1 MRMGDSL
8 QTRGLG
14 RVSSV
19 CEGDNIITTLSFS
32 PAAPQSA
39 SLFFSIRFFFFPLAV
54 LIFEELIIYFNC
66 SIWSYCPYC
75 VSGDSAHPAPNVST
89 HRQNTE
95 RSLQSTF
102 FLSDH
107 FLSHQK
113 GAEMIEFTS
122 SACVLTCRFFSLV
135 FYSQNRSRST
145 RGTCKYSYVSST
157 LFFLLCLILSIL
169 CWESYGILKFLKS

>member
-1 MRMGDSL
+1 MCVSKERWGREWGWEIPFRPEGLAGSAVCVREIILSPPSHSL
-8 QTRGLG
+8 LLHLG
-14 RVSSV
+14 RPL
-19 CEGDNIITTLSFS
+19 CFS
-32 PAAPQSA
+32 QYV
-39 SLFFSIRFFFFPLAV
+39 FFFPLAV

-89 HRQNTE
+89 HRQKTE

-113 GAEMIEFTS
+113 GGEMIEFTS

-135 FYSQNRSRST
+135 FYS
-145 RGTCKYSYVSST
+145 
-157 LFFLLCLILSIL
+157 
-169 CWESYGILKFLKS
+169 

>member
-1 MRMGDSL
+1 MCVSKERWGREWGWEIPFRPEGLAGSAVCVREIILSPPSHSL
-8 QTRGLG
+8 LLHLG
-14 RVSSV
+14 RPL
-19 CEGDNIITTLSFS
+19 CFS
-32 PAAPQSA
+32 QYV
-39 SLFFSIRFFFFPLAV
+39 FFFPLAV

-113 GAEMIEFTS
+113 GDEMIEFTS

-135 FYSQNRSRST
+135 FYS
-145 RGTCKYSYVSST
+145 
-157 LFFLLCLILSIL
+157 
-169 CWESYGILKFLKS
+169 

>member
-1 MRMGDSL
+1 MCVSKEWWGREWGWEIPFRPEGLAGSAVCVREIILSPPSHSL
-8 QTRGLG
+8 LLH
-14 RVSSV
+14 
-19 CEGDNIITTLSFS
+19 LSRPLCFS
-32 PAAPQSA
+32 QYV
-39 SLFFSIRFFFFPLAV
+39 FFFPLAV

-89 HRQNTE
+89 HRQKTE

-113 GAEMIEFTS
+113 GDEMIEFTS

-135 FYSQNRSRST
+135 FYS
-145 RGTCKYSYVSST
+145 
-157 LFFLLCLILSIL
+157 
-169 CWESYGILKFLKS
+169 